1 MREFFQRFKKNN
13 LLSFSILLLL
23 LLLLSVGVNIRFLY
37 SSKAA
42 EPSQVQLVSSTNSY
56 MFLSPVSAQA
66 NNTERIRVSVF
77 VLNDKGIGVSN
88 QEVTLQHV
96 PEVKIEAIQAVSDN
110 YGRAIFDIYTQTPGN
125 YSVSAQVN
133 SRVIGETATAIFR

>member
-1 MREFFQRFKKNN
+1 
-13 LLSFSILLLL
+13 
-23 LLLLSVGVNIRFLY
+23 
-37 SSKAA
+37 
-42 EPSQVQLVSSTNSY
+42 

-77 VLNDKGIGVSN
+77 VLNDTGIGVSN

-133 SRVIGETATAIFR
+133 GRVIGETATATFR

>member
-1 MREFFQRFKKNN
+1 MREFFNSVKKNN
-13 LLSFSILLLL
+13 LFSFSVLLLL

-77 VLNDKGIGVSN
+77 VLNDTGIGVSN

-133 SRVIGETATAIFR
+133 GRVIGETATATFR